1 MSLRKIGLSV
11 LLVGNA
17 LGFSPAAPVID
28 AIPNASVPAG
38 KSLTLPITASSP
50 LGQPLRYT
58 VTSSNPQISVE
69 VHTNN
74 PFWKLSIAQTA
85 SAAAPG
91 AYATPFRGTTVTVT
105 NVGDMTFQL
114 FRDRAPHTVEV
125 FQGLTLSGF
134 YTANTIFHRIIPGF
148 MIQGGDSATNGSG
161 GLVFRY
167 DDEFHPRAIF
177 SGHGQLALAN
187 SGKDTCGSQFFIT
200 QGAQR
205 FLDFNYTLFGQL
217 LRGFDVLTNVVNTP
231 RNASDRPL
239 ADVIITRTSFV
250 TNYTD
255 IAITLSGVNT
265 AGISSAIQVIADDG
279 TAGGRATNTFTATTV
294 SDATNNEPPFLDP
307 PTNLNLICPVNGK
320 VTNAFSATDL
330 EGHAYYWFVL
340 PYDNSATNTAFGIV
354 NDQLQMILTPNPNF
368 SGVIEYQL
376 VVSSSPDWYTY
387 YHLLPA
393 SFWPPYDWQH
403 HRFVVGDTP
412 IQATPVAFTIRP
424 QQNFSNQLLATFTNG
439 VANSPPDYFTAIIN
453 WGDNTLT
460 TNVVQSGSSGH
471 KEVRG
476 AHLYVHSGHYP
487 IRITIQSTLGA
498 TTEVVSTAYMPPS
511 LALTRYGSVNV
522 LHWPAWA
529 ADYQLQSCA
538 DLSANN
544 WSRPPEFPTLNGYDM
559 WLTNAPAQPA
569 TFYRLRY

>member
-1 MSLRKIGLSV
+1 MPLRKIGLSV

-28 AIPNASVPAG
+28 ALPNASVPAG
-38 KSLTLPITASSP
+38 KSLTLPITATSP

-74 PFWKLSIAQTA
+74 PFWKLSVAQIAPA
-85 SAAAPG
+85 NAPG
-91 AYATPFRGTTVTVT
+91 AYATPFRGGTVTVT
-105 NVGDMTFQL
+105 NLGDMTFQL
-114 FRDRAPHTVEV
+114 FPDRAPHAVEV
-125 FQGLTLSGF
+125 FQGLTMSGF
-134 YTANTIFHRIIPGF
+134 YDATTIFHRIVPDF
-148 MIQGGDSATNGSG
+148 MIQGGDPSTNGTGST
-161 GLVFRY
+161 VFRY
-167 DDEFHPRAIF
+167 DDEFDPRTIF
-177 SGHGQLALAN
+177 SGNGQLALAN
-187 SGKDTCGSQFFIT
+187 PGKDACGSQFFIT

-205 FLDFNYTLFGQL
+205 FLDFKHTLFGQL
-217 LRGFDVLTNVVNTP
+217 LRGFPVLTNVINTP
-231 RNASDRPL
+231 RDVSDRPL
-239 ADVIITRTSFV
+239 ADVIITRASFV

-255 IAITLSGVNT
+255 TVITLTGPSAAGVNST
-265 AGISSAIQVIADDG
+265 IQIIADDG
-279 TAGGRATNTFTATTV
+279 TPGGRATNSFTATTI
-294 SDATNNEPPFLDP
+294 SDAANNAPPFLDP
-307 PTNLNLICPVNGK
+307 PANLNLICPVNGK

-330 EGHAYYWFVL
+330 EGQAYYWFVL
-340 PYDNSATNTAFGIV
+340 PYDNSATNTAFAIV

-368 SGVIEYQL
+368 SGAIEYQL
-376 VVSSSPDWYTY
+376 VISSSPDWPTY
-387 YHLLPA
+387 YQLFPP
-393 SFWPPYDWQH
+393 SYWPPYDWQRY
-403 HRFVVGDTP
+403 RFAVGDTA
-412 IQATPVAFTIRP
+412 IRATPTAFIAQP
-424 QQNFSNQLLATFTNG
+424 QQSFSNQLLAVFTNG
-439 VANSPPDYFTAIIN
+439 IPNSSPGNFTAIIN
-453 WGDNTLT
+453 WGDNILT
-460 TNVVQSGSSGH
+460 TNSVVAGSSGL

-476 AHLYVHSGHYP
+476 AHTYVQSGHYP

-498 TTEVVSTAYMPPS
+498 TTEIVSTAYVPPS